1 MVPIEVVDYNG
12 ICCTVVYQLLWQG
25 SVLKF
30 DKVRLKLHVKY
41 WIEINQ
47 N

>member
-1 MVPIEVVDYNG
+1 MVSIEVVDFNG
-12 ICCTVVYQLLWQG
+12 ICCIVVYQLWQG